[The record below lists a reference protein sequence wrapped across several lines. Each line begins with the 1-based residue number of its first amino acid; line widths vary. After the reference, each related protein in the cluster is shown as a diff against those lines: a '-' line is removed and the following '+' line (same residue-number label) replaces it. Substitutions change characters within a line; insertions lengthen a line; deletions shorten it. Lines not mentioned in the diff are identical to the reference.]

1 MVEKLRVQE
10 FAASTP
16 SRVDTEKGV
25 IYGVK
30 FLGRQSA
37 HGREYPPK
45 ATQPSL
51 KLFEGR
57 PSYANHPTKP
67 NEARDV
73 RTLLGW
79 TANPEER
86 PDGVYGEWHYL
97 KSEPLAVKVAE
108 AAQRNPSVLGFSQV
122 ADVQV
127 QKTGPR
133 QIVES
138 IDYVAS
144 VDLVAEG
151 ATTKGIFEGMP
162 QGEPMK
168 KTFKQFLNGLFGSD
182 ARKLRVLE
190 ADAPA
195 DVMAT
200 EMPVD
205 ASAPVESA
213 GTSEDQAKAAF
224 KSMVMAVWDDAS
236 LSWPDT
242 LKKIKEIAA
251 TQEKLL
257 ESGTTETPTVETPA
271 TPAPDTATPAPDT
284 ATEGRIRMLERR
296 LQIRELCDTEGVRP
310 GTVLTKALEGAG
322 SESEMKALIADW
334 KQTAGG
340 AAKPAVKPVSA
351 GRVAESKT
359 PGVNVDTITDGK
371 SLAAACFN

>member
-1 MVEKLRVQE
+1 MAEKLRVQE

-37 HGREYPPK
+37 HGREYPPESTK
-45 ATQPSL
+45 PSL
-51 KLFEGR
+51 RLFEGR
-57 PSYANHPTKP
+57 PSYANHPAKP

-73 RTLLGW
+73 RTLIGW
-79 TANPEER
+79 TRNPEER
-86 PDGVYGEWHYL
+86 PDGIYGEFHYL
-97 KSEPLAVKVAE
+97 KSDPTAVKVAE
-108 AAQRNPSVLGFSQV
+108 AAERFPSVLGFSQV
-122 ADVQV
+122 ADIQV
-127 QKTGPR
+127 RKDGSR

-162 QGEPMK
+162 QGDQMK

-182 ARKLRVLE
+182 AKKLRVLE

-257 ESGTTETPTVETPA
+257 ESGTVETPTVETPA
-271 TPAPDTATPAPDT
+271 TPATDT

-340 AAKPAVKPVSA
+340 AVKPAAKPVSA

-359 PGVNVDTITDGK
+359 PGVNVETITDGK